1 MNKEIMMF
9 GDIEIDNL
17 DVDKMVLSNK
27 VSFTKQGFKLFIGY
41 KNLTIMQNPSKM
53 SGYAKSSES

>member
-1 MNKEIMMF
+1 MNKETMMF

-27 VSFTKQGFKLFIGY
+27 VSFTKQGFQLFIGY

>member
-17 DVDKMVLSNK
+17 DVDKMILSNK
-27 VSFTKQGFKLFIGY
+27 VSLLNRVLNYLLVTKI
-41 KNLTIMQNPSKM
+41 
-53 SGYAKSSES
+53 

>member
-17 DVDKMVLSNK
+17 DVDKMILSNK

>member
-1 MNKEIMMF
+1 MNKEIMML

>member
-9 GDIEIDNL
+9 GDIEIDHL

>member
-1 MNKEIMMF
+1 MMF

>member
-53 SGYAKSSES
+53 SVYAKRSES